1 MDGHNAVDFEAVDN
15 HLHMAYKMTYITW
28 SEPSME
34 NLPPSVDPETSAPA
48 VHFENSF
55 NQGPEEIPAARV
67 TRLVARYGPRLR
79 SGMMSYKITSLP
91 GTGSIH
97 CSTSLPGRSSSLLYY
112 IPSQYCLWVFGF
124 PW

>member
-34 NLPPSVDPETSAPA
+34 NLPPSVDPETPAPA
-48 VHFENSF
+48 RALRELLQSGARENS
-55 NQGPEEIPAARV
+55 AARV